1 MSGPGTPSEDAADN
15 MADMSA
21 PAGWYPDP
29 QPPAPGSSPQQRYW
43 DGEGWTAH
51 VAPTAQQPSY
61 PTTGQQPAYPSYPAG
76 ADTAA
81 YGAPGRPT
89 TPDGVPLA
97 GWWHRVG
104 ATVIDYLILS
114 VVVAALTFP
123 FLRDIMS
130 AFGDYIDAAVT
141 AADEGRAAPSTT
153 ALQSEI
159 TGSVVAIGAVAF
171 VVGLIYTIGFLSWK
185 QATPGKLVVGLR
197 IRLRETPGLPF
208 SAIVLRW
215 ATQSGVPG
223 LLGLVPLVGFLA
235 SLFTLLDVLWPLWD
249 DKNQAIH
256 DKVAKT
262 NVVRAR

>member
-1 MSGPGTPSEDAADN
+1 

-29 QPPAPGSSPQQRYW
+29 QPPAPGSPPQQRYW
-43 DGEGWTAH
+43 DGQSWTAH
-51 VAPTAQQPSY
+51 VAPTAQPASY
-61 PTTGQQPAYPSYPAG
+61 PTAAQEPAYASYPAG
-76 ADTAA
+76 SATVAH
-81 YGAPGRPT
+81 GTPGRPT

-114 VVVAALTFP
+114 AIVAALTFP

-141 AADEGRAAPSTT
+141 AAEEGRSAPSTT
-153 ALQSEI
+153 AFQSEI

-185 QATPGKLVVGLR
+185 QATPGKLAVGLR
-197 IRLRETPGLPF
+197 VRLRESPELPL
-208 SAIVLRW
+208 SAIFVRW
-215 ATQSGVPG
+215 VTQSGAPG
-223 LLGLVPLVGFLA
+223 LLGLVPVVGFLA

-249 DKNQAIH
+249 EKNQAIH

-262 NVVRAR
+262 NVVRTR